1 MTNFM
6 GMGKGAWVDRVK
18 FGGISESSQ
27 PDSFKKT
34 RKALVVATIPPPG
47 H

>member
-1 MTNFM
+1 M
-6 GMGKGAWVDRVK
+6 GMGKGARVYRIK

-27 PDSFKKT
+27 PDSLKKIM
-34 RKALVVATIPPPG
+34 KALVITTIPPSG